1 MPDERTPVLQ
11 LPLPHPDHLLSDDVL
26 RLRDA
31 LVTVDAGF
39 GAQRT
44 EMQAA
49 LDAQRGQV
57 QAALSTQQ
65 GAVSTAL
72 AEVSAA
78 VDRRLRFCGSI
89 NCSILIFERNPDAH
103 HSATANPDRSDPGAH
118 QHRRPQ
124 RHPRRPGDAGQG
136 HRSHRRPGHG
146 DRCRRGRDAKV
157 AASAPKSTACCS
169 VSSRPRNRH
178 LPNSTPSARPAPRT
192 SPPSPWIP
200 RRCTALPCCSNLRR
214 SPP

>member
-65 GAVSTAL
+65 DVVSTAL

-78 VDRRLRFCGSI
+78 VDRRLRLLRL
-89 NCSILIFERNPDAH
+89 NQL
-103 HSATANPDRSDPGAH
+103 
-118 QHRRPQ
+118 
-124 RHPRRPGDAGQG
+124 
-136 HRSHRRPGHG
+136 
-146 DRCRRGRDAKV
+146 
-157 AASAPKSTACCS
+157 
-169 VSSRPRNRH
+169 
-178 LPNSTPSARPAPRT
+178 L
-192 SPPSPWIP
+192 
-200 RRCTALPCCSNLRR
+200 NLNL
-214 SPP
+214 